1 MRSLQLCVL
10 VFAFVLAGAA
20 RGQDLTQGDVW
31 RWIPFEGKTDAK
43 DAQIVRN
50 TEYISIKLETVY
62 AYYKSGFLEN
72 VRQIVV
78 SSQVAF
84 DLGDKK
90 VEGSMVNRTWQKS
103 RNSGDF
109 IPVNDLLAVLSPATP
124 TSIKIKVDFAG
135 IGED

>member
-50 TEYISIKLETVY
+50 TEYISIKLETV
-62 AYYKSGFLEN
+62 
-72 VRQIVV
+72 
-78 SSQVAF
+78 
-84 DLGDKK
+84 
-90 VEGSMVNRTWQKS
+90 
-103 RNSGDF
+103 
-109 IPVNDLLAVLSPATP
+109 
-124 TSIKIKVDFAG
+124 
-135 IGED
+135 